1 MNVQSGIAS
10 RWVLFLA
17 VMLFLAFEVCATAQ
31 VQTTSTTTSGQP
43 QKEVTV
49 ERGEVVHVS
58 GNDLVVKMEDGT
70 LRDFHNVPE
79 SARVNVDGQQL
90 GIHDLKPGMKLQRT
104 ITVTTTPQT
113 ITTVQKVTGRV
124 FHVTPPSQVILTLED
139 GTNQAF
145 TIPKNQKFNINGQE
159 TDAFHL
165 RKGMTVTATKVTEEP
180 VTSIEHAHEVTGTM
194 PAAPPP
200 PPSDL
205 PVLVAVLT
213 PMPMPQAPP
222 ATEQPTQQLPKTGS
236 MLPLLAL
243 LGIVSLS
250 SGFALRVARSVSR
263 T

>member
-1 MNVQSGIAS
+1 MNVQNGIAS
-10 RWVLFLA
+10 RWVVLPA
-17 VMLFLAFEVCATAQ
+17 VMLFFAFVLCAAAQ
-31 VQTTSTTTSGQP
+31 VQTTTSTTSGQA

-58 GNDLVVKMEDGT
+58 GKDLVVKMEDGS
-70 LRDFHNVPE
+70 LRDFHNIPE
-79 SARVNVDGQQL
+79 SAKVNVDGQQL

-124 FHVTPPSQVILTLED
+124 FHVTPPKQVILTLED

-145 TIPKNQKFNINGQE
+145 TIPKDQRFNINGQE
-159 TDAFHL
+159 VDAFHL

-180 VTSIEHAHEVTGTM
+180 ITSIEHAHEVSGTM
-194 PAAPPP
+194 PAPPPAPPAE
-200 PPSDL
+200 L

-213 PMPMPQAPP
+213 PMPQAPP
-222 ATEQPTQQLPKTGS
+222 AATAQTAQELPKTGS

-250 SGFALRVARSVSR
+250 GGFALRVARAVSR